1 VIAPVRVGLVG
12 AGQWARTMH
21 ARLHTEGQETQLTG
35 IWSKAPERAR
45 ALAAEYGVP
54 AFDSFEQLLDASE
67 AVDFA
72 VPPAVQA
79 GLAVQA
85 AEAGKALMLEKP
97 LGATLDQARLV
108 ARAIATAGVPSIVV
122 LTKRFHPRTRAFI
135 ADALALGARSPA
147 IAVTGRYLHGGF
159 LDTGFLEQS
168 ERTGWR
174 QELGVLFDLGPHLL
188 DLVDA
193 ASGPIVSITATGDP
207 AEAVMLSTKHA
218 SGASGQFVISGRVQL
233 SGVLTDIDLY
243 SHAGHVHYSTSGM
256 DNEQTWSRLRSEFAA
271 AVRDGSPVTVD
282 AERALIVQQLV
293 EAASLSLREQRA
305 VAPAELLVGAQRS

>member
-1 VIAPVRVGLVG
+1 
-12 AGQWARTMH
+12 MH
-21 ARLHTEGQETQLTG
+21 ARLHTAGRETQLTG
-35 IWSKAPERAR
+35 VWSKAPASAR
-45 ALAAEYGVP
+45 ALAAEHGVP

-97 LGATLDQARLV
+97 LGATLDQADQV
-108 ARAIATAGVPSIVV
+108 ARAIATAGVASIVV
-122 LTKRFHPRTRAFI
+122 LTKRFHPHTRAFI
-135 ADALALGARSPA
+135 ADALALGAVSPA

-193 ASGPIVSITATGDP
+193 AAGPILSITATGNP
-207 AEAVMLSTKHA
+207 AEAVMLASEHA

-233 SGVLTDIDLY
+233 PGVLTDIDLY
-243 SHAGHVHYSTSGM
+243 SHAGHLHYSTSAM
-256 DNEQTWSRLRSEFAA
+256 DNEETWPRLRSEFAA
-271 AVRDGSPVTVD
+271 AVRDGTPVTVD
-282 AERALIVQQLV
+282 ASRALVVQKLV
-293 EAASLSLREQRA
+293 EAASLSLRERRA
-305 VAPAELLVGAQRS
+305 VAVNELDELPVGAP